1 MRRSASGV
9 EVFDMVRLR
18 WVALTP
24 EEWVRQNFVA
34 YLTDHLGY
42 PVALIGNE
50 ISLVQNGIKRRCD
63 TLVAD
68 REGKPLMI
76 IEYKS
81 PLVALSQSVVDQ
93 VVRYNT
99 VLRADFLTISNG
111 LEHYCYHIDYAAGT
125 SQLLP
130 SVPRYDELK

>member
-1 MRRSASGV
+1 MRRSVSGV
-9 EVFDMVRLR
+9 EIFDVVRRR

-68 REGKPLMI
+68 RHGKPLMI

-81 PLVALSQSVVDQ
+81 PLVGLSQSVADQ
-93 VVRYNT
+93 LVRYNT
-99 VLRADFLTISNG
+99 VLRADYLTISNG
-111 LEHYCYHIDYAAGT
+111 LEHYCYHIDYATGT

-130 SVPRYDELK
+130 SVPRYDELR